1 MVILRQ
7 SLLFVGSS
15 WAPEEYMYVFLQNV
29 VFIYLQSRAGN
40 STGEEEEERLYQLRL
55 AAEAEIRE
63 AKKANE
69 AKIKELGKEWK
80 FIFQ

>member
-1 MVILRQ
+1 MGPWRV
-7 SLLFVGSS
+7 
-15 WAPEEYMYVFLQNV
+15 YVCFLQNV

-69 AKIKELGKEWK
+69 AKLKELGKEWK
-80 FIFQ
+80 CIHQLEKIESPSIQ